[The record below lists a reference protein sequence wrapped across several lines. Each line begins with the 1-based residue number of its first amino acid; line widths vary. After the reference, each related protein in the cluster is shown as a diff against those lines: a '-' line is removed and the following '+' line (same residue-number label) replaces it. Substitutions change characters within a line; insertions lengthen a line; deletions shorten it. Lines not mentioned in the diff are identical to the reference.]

1 MVHSVRTLVAGRH
14 APGDRAGH
22 LSGARSRLRSALEH
36 ASERELIIM
45 IRRCPE
51 SRFLFKGATQLKS
64 RRTTGFTLLEVLIA
78 VMIFAV
84 VLAAASTVFYGAL
97 RLRNGAA
104 ESLEQSLP
112 RQQALAVIQRDLANL
127 VVPGGTLSGVCRTTS
142 ITNVIGG
149 QSSPDFY
156 TSTGLI
162 DPTSPWAEIQRV
174 AYVLVDP
181 TGPGANGKD
190 LVRTVTRNLLPATLE
205 EEPARQWLISGV
217 EGMIFNYF
225 DG

>member
-1 MVHSVRTLVAGRH
+1 
-14 APGDRAGH
+14 
-22 LSGARSRLRSALEH
+22 
-36 ASERELIIM
+36 M

-51 SRFLFKGATQLKS
+51 SRFLFARATQLKS

-97 RLRNGAA
+97 RLRKGAA

-112 RQQALAVIQRDLANL
+112 RQQALAVVQRDLANL

-162 DPTSPWAEIQRV
+162 DSTSPWAEIQRV
-174 AYVLVDP
+174 AYVLMDSS
-181 TGPGANGKD
+181 GPGADGKD

-205 EEPARQWLISGV
+205 EEPARQEGRSSRLASRSGV
-217 EGMIFNYF
+217 VAMISAPGARRLPCSQGRSRSRSRCRRARPPGGSA
-225 DG
+225 D